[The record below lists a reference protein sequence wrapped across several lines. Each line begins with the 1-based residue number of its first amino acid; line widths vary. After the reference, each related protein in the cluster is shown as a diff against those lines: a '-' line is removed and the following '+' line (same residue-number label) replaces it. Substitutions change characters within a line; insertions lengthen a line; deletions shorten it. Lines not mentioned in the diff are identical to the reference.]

1 MGNQIELYKQQAE
14 EGIQAIHNMLIE
26 NGGDLQENL
35 DKMPLRHSFTD
46 GIYVRELTIPEG
58 TMLVGKIHKHR
69 HHNMLLKGDIIVA
82 TSEGNVEMLQAPLM
96 IVSEPG
102 TQRVGYA
109 VTECVWS
116 CIHKNEDNIEDLD
129 KLEQINGVS
138 SKQEYLEY
146 KKEQDKLIS
155 KT

>member
-82 TSEGNVEMLQAPLM
+82 TSEC
-96 IVSEPG
+96 
-102 TQRVGYA
+102 RD
-109 VTECVWS
+109 VT
-116 CIHKNEDNIEDLD
+116 
-129 KLEQINGVS
+129 S
-138 SKQEYLEY
+138 SSN
-146 KKEQDKLIS
+146 DRF
-155 KT
+155 